1 MKPTFSFTPVSFSS
15 FVECILIKACMYYE
29 FMYILEQFGLH
40 EIKMAASEACHVR
53 DMDCD

>member
-15 FVECILIKACMYYE
+15 FVAYILIKAYVYYE

-40 EIKMAASEACHVR
+40 EIKMAVS
-53 DMDCD
+53 